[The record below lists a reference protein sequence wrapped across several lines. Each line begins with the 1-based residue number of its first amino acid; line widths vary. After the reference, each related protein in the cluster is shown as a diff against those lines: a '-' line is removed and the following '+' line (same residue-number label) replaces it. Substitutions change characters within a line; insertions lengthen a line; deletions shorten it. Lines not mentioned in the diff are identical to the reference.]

1 MVQKTMKLVAAK
13 HKEWVEIVLSFGCKQ
28 EIAEDIVQEM
38 YYKIQIKLK
47 KGLDIMYNEK
57 EINYYYIFKTLR
69 TLFYDL
75 KRKGKNITMI
85 SIDDKKNL
93 YNETGDRGGFYYYS
107 KVEKHLT
114 TTDVNFKEP
123 YDKIQEELS
132 KMFWYDR
139 KVFEIIN
146 EGESIA
152 EFSRKS
158 LIHYYSLYN
167 TYNKVKNKLKKI
179 L

>member
-1 MVQKTMKLVAAK
+1 MMLNKQMGLLAKK
-13 HKEWVEIVLSFGCKQ
+13 HKNWVIIVKSFGCNHTL
-28 EIAEDIVQEM
+28 AEDIVQEM
-38 YYKIQIKLK
+38 YIKIHYRLK
-47 KGLDIMYNEK
+47 DDLNIMYNEN
-57 EINYYYIFKTLR
+57 EINYYYVYRTLQ

-75 KRKGKNITMI
+75 KRKEKNITLVN
-85 SIDDKKNL
+85 IDDVNI
-93 YNETGDRGGFYYYS
+93 DAPIS
-107 KVEKHLT
+107 
-114 TTDVNFKEP
+114 DVNYQKQ

-167 TYNKVKNKLKKI
+167 TYNKVKNKLKK
-179 L
+179 LL

>member
-1 MVQKTMKLVAAK
+1 MMLNKQMGLLAKK
-13 HKEWVEIVLSFGCKQ
+13 HKSWVRIVKSFGCNHTL
-28 EIAEDIVQEM
+28 AEDIVQEM
-38 YYKIQIKLK
+38 YIKIHYRLK
-47 KGLDIMYNEK
+47 DDLNIMYNEN
-57 EINYYYIFKTLR
+57 EINYYYVYRTLQ

-75 KRKGKNITMI
+75 KRKEKNITLVN
-85 SIDDKKNL
+85 IDD
-93 YNETGDRGGFYYYS
+93 
-107 KVEKHLT
+107 
-114 TTDVNFKEP
+114 VNIDAPISDLNYQKQ

-167 TYNKVKNKLKKI
+167 TYNKVKDKLKK
-179 L
+179 LL

>member
-1 MVQKTMKLVAAK
+1 MLEKQMSLLANK
-13 HKEWVEIVLSFGCKQ
+13 HKDWVRIVKSFGCNHT
-28 EIAEDIVQEM
+28 IAEDIVQEM
-38 YYKIQIKLK
+38 YIKIYYRLEDD
-47 KGLDIMYNEK
+47 LNIMYNED
-57 EINYYYIFKTLR
+57 EINYYYVYRTLQ

-75 KRKGKNITMI
+75 KRKEKNITLVN
-85 SIDDKKNL
+85 IDDVNIDAPISDVDYKKQ
-93 YNETGDRGGFYYYS
+93 
-107 KVEKHLT
+107 
-114 TTDVNFKEP
+114 

-167 TYNKVKNKLKKI
+167 TYNKVKNKLKK
-179 L
+179 LL

>member
-1 MVQKTMKLVAAK
+1 MVQKTMILVAAK
-13 HKEWVEIVLSFGCKQ
+13 HKDWLEIVLSFGCKQ
-28 EIAEDIVQEM
+28 EVAEDIVQEM
-38 YYKIQIKLK
+38 YLKIMLLMER
-47 KGLDIMYNEK
+47 KGLDIMYNEN
-57 EINYYYIFKTLR
+57 EINYYYIFLTLR

-75 KRKGKNITMI
+75 KRKGKNITMV
-85 SIDDKKNL
+85 SMDDI
-93 YNETGDRGGFYYYS
+93 
-107 KVEKHLT
+107 HLT
-114 TTDVNFKEP
+114 TSDVNYQEP

-167 TYNKVKNKLKKI
+167 TYNKVKDKLKK
-179 L
+179 LL

>member
-1 MVQKTMKLVAAK
+1 MLDKQMRLLAKK
-13 HKEWVEIVLSFGCKQ
+13 HKIWIRIVKSFGCNHT
-28 EIAEDIVQEM
+28 IAEDIVQEM
-38 YYKIQIKLK
+38 YIKIHYRLK
-47 KGLDIMYNEK
+47 DNLNIMYNEN
-57 EINYYYIFKTLR
+57 EVNYYYVYRTLQ

-75 KRKGKNITMI
+75 KRKEKNITLI
-85 SIDDKKNL
+85 NIDDVNI
-93 YNETGDRGGFYYYS
+93 ETAS
-107 KVEKHLT
+107 
-114 TTDVNFKEP
+114 TDVDYVKQ

-158 LIHYYSLYN
+158 MIHYYSLYN
-167 TYNKVKNKLKKI
+167 TYNKVKERLKK
-179 L
+179 LL

>member
-1 MVQKTMKLVAAK
+1 MVQKTMKMVAAK
-13 HKEWVEIVLSFGCKQ
+13 HNEWLNIVLSFGCKP

-38 YYKIQIKLK
+38 YIKIQLKLE

-57 EINYYYIFKTLR
+57 EINYYYIFKTLKS
-69 TLFYDL
+69 LFYDL
-75 KRKGKNITMI
+75 KRKGKNITI
-85 SIDDKKNL
+85 VSIDD
-93 YNETGDRGGFYYYS
+93 
-107 KVEKHLT
+107 VHLT
-114 TTDVNFKEP
+114 TSDINYEEP
-123 YDKIQEELS
+123 YKKIENELL

-158 LIHYYSLYN
+158 KIHYYSLYN
-167 TYNKVKNKLKKI
+167 TYTRVKNKLKK
-179 L
+179 LL

>member
-1 MVQKTMKLVAAK
+1 
-13 HKEWVEIVLSFGCKQ
+13 
-28 EIAEDIVQEM
+28 
-38 YYKIQIKLK
+38 
-47 KGLDIMYNEK
+47 LDIMYNEE

-75 KRKGKNITMI
+75 KRKGKNITMV
-85 SIDDKKNL
+85 SMDDI
-93 YNETGDRGGFYYYS
+93 
-107 KVEKHLT
+107 HLT
-114 TTDVNFKEP
+114 TSDVNYQEP
-123 YDKIQEELS
+123 YDKIQKELS

-146 EGESIA
+146 DGESIA

-167 TYNKVKNKLKKI
+167 TYNKVKSKLKK
-179 L
+179 LL